1 MIRKHESSVSFKAG
15 ALAIAVHVLLLVA
28 MIMSVNW
35 KAAHAPM
42 VVTEV
47 ELWDKLPAPSVS
59 KRKNIAPVVE
69 PKVKETPDP
78 VVKEVVKPEPKPEVV
93 EPSAKP
99 ETAKADIALE
109 IKKKE
114 LEKKEL
120 EKKNLEKKEQDKLV
134 AELKQQKEEKRK
146 QDLEKLQKSLR
157 DDALQNSDADAKKD
171 ALKAMQREALAE
183 AQGTDDRKASAATQ
197 GVVDEYVSK
206 IQAKIRG
213 NVNKTLCADVVE
225 LSFKVDI
232 LPTGDVSGM
241 PRLIKSSGSAAC
253 DSAVERAIMASQP
266 LPLPAE
272 SAAKVLFRNL
282 NLKFK
287 PNT

>member
-47 ELWDKLPAPSVS
+47 ELWDKLPAPNAN
-59 KRKNIAPVVE
+59 KHKNPVLE
-69 PKVKETPDP
+69 PKVKQVQEP
-78 VVKEVVKPEPKPEVV
+78 VVKEVIEPAPKPVVV
-93 EPSAKP
+93 EPRAKP
-99 ETAKADIALE
+99 ETDKADIALE

-120 EKKNLEKKEQDKLV
+120 EKKEQDKQ
-134 AELKQQKEEKRK
+134 ATELKQQKEEKRK

-197 GVVDEYVSK
+197 GVVNEYVSK

-232 LPTGDVSGM
+232 LPTGEVSGM

-266 LPLPAE
+266 LPLPTE
-272 SAAKVLFRNL
+272 PTAKTLFRNL
-282 NLKFK
+282 NLKFR